1 MLRHERWF
9 TPRGAILVATLLT
22 LVALLENSVAPWA
35 PFYVVYAALITIL
48 PLVWRTPKWG
58 SLRSVRPGY
67 WLLALACGLGMQVVV
82 GFWDVGVFRPLVRAS
97 GVDPAALD
105 TPFWSFGAAL
115 QALFVKVGTQWNTEP
130 QRLFTGYLMFI
141 VAWAGF
147 GEEVF
152 YRGYLHEILARH
164 RGARTATWIS
174 TGFFSV
180 RHATQLALLAPAYP
194 WGAAVSWMVIAV
206 MFGVVLSWLYVR
218 TRSLGPPILAHYVF
232 NLVPMIAGFA
242 AGGGEA
248 TG

>member
-1 MLRHERWF
+1 MLRHERWL
-9 TPRGAILVATLLT
+9 TARGAILVATALT

-35 PFYVVYAALITIL
+35 PFYLGYAALITIL

-82 GFWDVGVFRPLVRAS
+82 GVWDAGVFRPLVRAA
-97 GVDPAALD
+97 GVDPTALD

-115 QALFVKVGTQWNTEP
+115 QALFSKVGTQWNTDP
-130 QRLFTGYLMFI
+130 QRLFSFYLMFI

-164 RGARTATWIS
+164 RGVRMATVVATI
-174 TGFFSV
+174 FFAV
-180 RHATQLALLAPAYP
+180 RHATQLVLLAPAYP
-194 WGAAVSWMVIAV
+194 WGAALSWVIIAA
-206 MFGVVLSWLYVR
+206 MFGVVLSWLYAR
-218 TRSLGPPILAHYVF
+218 TRSLWPPILAHYVF
-232 NLVPMIAGFA
+232 NLVPMVAGLA
-242 AGGGEA
+242 TGGGSA
-248 TG
+248 